1 MFAIYYDLYYDLAI
15 DSYPYTLYTSDMTG
29 EELTTKEVANI
40 LNCSVMTVTEL
51 VKRGHFP
58 GARKMDP
65 TRRNSPLR
73 IPREDVDAYKKKQ
86 LVSPKHEI

>member
-1 MFAIYYDLYYDLAI
+1 
-15 DSYPYTLYTSDMTG
+15 MTD
-29 EELTTKEVANI
+29 EDLTTKEVAEI
-40 LNCSVMTVTEL
+40 LKCTTMTVTEF

-73 IPREDVDAYKKKQ
+73 IPRAEVLAYQEKQ
-86 LVSPKHEI
+86 LVSPKSDD

>member
-1 MFAIYYDLYYDLAI
+1 MSQELL
-15 DSYPYTLYTSDMTG
+15 TST
-29 EELTTKEVANI
+29 EAAEI
-40 LNCSVMTVTEL
+40 LHCTPEYITIL

-73 IPREDVDAYKKKQ
+73 IPREDVIAYQEKQ
-86 LVSPKHEI
+86 LVSPKTEM